1 VIRNPWKW
9 NLIFFPAR
17 CPGGVVMG
25 GFLPTESGVRVLTE
39 GEMVKSGHEIDQGE
53 DVGGMGGEGTG
64 HKR

>member
-1 VIRNPWKW
+1 
-9 NLIFFPAR
+9 
-17 CPGGVVMG
+17 MG